1 MSRRKSRNARFLKW
15 VFPTK
20 CKVFEVGVSQEM
32 QGFWSALR
40 HVCIRYLMMSMNPL
54 NTYRPSSFA
63 TKARLFS
70 PGALVNLTVSIA
82 LPPPRLEMEAQL
94 LAARGRRAGV
104 RVAAA
109 QRRGAARIL
118 RREWDSTWWNPRG
131 GGLQTPVFAGFP
143 AVRRRANGTAR
154 VEKPAFSGLSGI
166 AMKNGGAYRSSAY
179 SRTHV
184 ATRIFEHYELA
195 PMRSGMVV
203 TLFCASPSRGLRK
216 VLPVH
221 GTRRKAGSKSAA

>member
-1 MSRRKSRNARFLKW
+1 
-15 VFPTK
+15 
-20 CKVFEVGVSQEM
+20 M

-40 HVCIRYLMMSMNPL
+40 HVCIRYLMIGVGD
-54 NTYRPSSFA
+54 TDYRQIVLEA
-63 TKARLFS
+63 AAETKILSRTFTPWS
-70 PGALVNLTVSIA
+70 H
-82 LPPPRLEMEAQL
+82 L
-94 LAARGRRAGV
+94 LALIYQQLTRTESPNGV
-104 RVAAA
+104 CDAAAA

-166 AMKNGGAYRSSAY
+166 AMKNGGVYRSSAY
-179 SRTHV
+179 SRTQV

-203 TLFCASPSRGLRK
+203 FQDTSGFGPYS
-216 VLPVH
+216 
-221 GTRRKAGSKSAA
+221 